1 MHAAKGYRIARKTRT
16 VRVRLHPTEPAVA
29 LTYAGDGRAAAIAA
43 HARREAPR
51 LLRTVRVTLPFV
63 TLPPRAPGAPPVQ
76 AGGPGRALERLVAQ
90 LVRDADVRDGA

>member
-1 MHAAKGYRIARKTRT
+1 MPPYRIARKTRT

-29 LTYAGDGRAAAIAA
+29 LAYAGDGRAAAIAA

-63 TLPPRAPGAPPVQ
+63 TLPGAPPVQ